1 MIRTF
6 GFAVYVFVL
15 ITLGNWKGTSRF
27 GARVQSFETSI
38 SQQSAKPKGRRT
50 VLNLLRVI
58 CAYGKRS
65 WLFLISA

>member
-27 GARVQSFETSI
+27 RYSEQAKGAIVRDELTSI
-38 SQQSAKPKGRRT
+38 SQQSAKPNGRRT
-50 VLNLLRVI
+50 VLNSCVI

-65 WLFLISA
+65 